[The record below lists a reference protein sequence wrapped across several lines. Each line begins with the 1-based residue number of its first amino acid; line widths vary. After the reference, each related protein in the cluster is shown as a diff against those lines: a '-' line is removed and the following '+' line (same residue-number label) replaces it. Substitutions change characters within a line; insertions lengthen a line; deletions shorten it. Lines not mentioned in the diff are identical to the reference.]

1 MSDHDSATNRTTQTP
16 GRFPIFR
23 DARVTW
29 SVKCPIKTALLSCE
43 EALCA
48 GFLPG
53 L

>member
-23 DARVTW
+23 DATATW
-29 SVKCPIKTALLSCE
+29 SVKCPIKTALSSCE
-43 EALCA
+43 EALRA